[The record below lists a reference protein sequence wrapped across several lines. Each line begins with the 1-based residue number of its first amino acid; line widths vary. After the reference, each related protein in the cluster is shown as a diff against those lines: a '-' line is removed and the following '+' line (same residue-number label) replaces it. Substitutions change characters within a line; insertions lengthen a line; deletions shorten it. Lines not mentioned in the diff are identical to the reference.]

1 MTVPRVVLLPSVRAV
16 AVIEGLCSSVGV
28 AGHRSPLNHKA
39 HQSWVHRSREAWEAG
54 RGHTEVLDWGL
65 SIPAATDARL
75 RRD

>member
-28 AGHRSPLNHKA
+28 AAPRNP
-39 HQSWVHRSREAWEAG
+39 
-54 RGHTEVLDWGL
+54 EVLDWGL